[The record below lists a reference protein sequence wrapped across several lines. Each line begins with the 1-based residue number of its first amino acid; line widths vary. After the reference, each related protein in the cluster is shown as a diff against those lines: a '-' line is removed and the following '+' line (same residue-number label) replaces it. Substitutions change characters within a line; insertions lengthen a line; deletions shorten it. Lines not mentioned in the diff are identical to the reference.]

1 MAKAAEDSIEDSIDG
16 AKETANPP
24 AKTGGPAHRRLALI
38 VAGALVALAALAAGA
53 YASGFLDKLLGPSDG
68 TDDHAEAQVAS
79 PPVFYALPDL
89 LVSLNT
95 GERRSTFLK
104 VRISLQLQ
112 NAEDQPRIERLLP
125 RLIDYCQ
132 VYLRELRLD
141 ELRGSAGT
149 TRLREELLRRIS
161 AAVAPVQVTD
171 VLFGEIFVQ

>member
-1 MAKAAEDSIEDSIDG
+1 MAKAAEDSIDDAE
-16 AKETANPP
+16 ETAIAP
-24 AKTGGPAHRRLALI
+24 AKTPGPARRRLALI
-38 VAGALVALAALAAGA
+38 LAGALVALAALAAGA
-53 YASGFLDKLLGPSDG
+53 YASGLLDVLRGPSDAAG
-68 TDDHAEAQVAS
+68 DHAEAELAA

-95 GERRSTFLK
+95 GERRSTFLR
-104 VRISLQLQ
+104 VTISLQLQ
-112 NAEDQPRIERLLP
+112 NADDQPRIERLLP

-149 TRLREELLRRIS
+149 TRLREELLRRIG